1 MPLWPPKCAR
11 WRSAAA
17 SKEIEGLIADT
28 VSRVSD
34 GRLAAGSA
42 SATMDE
48 VLRGVGGVNELIGQI
63 ALAPEEQSKEIAQVT
78 LAVTEPDRVT
88 QQNATLVQQVTATA
102 GSLNGQTT
110 RCHPLYAAVSGRW
123 PPHGRAAGPPASD
136 ESSGGRV
143 T

>member
-11 WRSAAA
+11 WRVERA
-17 SKEIEGLIADT
+17 KEIKGLIADT
-28 VSRVSD
+28 VSRLSD

-48 VLRGVGGVNELIGQI
+48 VLRGVGGINELIGQI

-78 LAVTEPDRVT
+78 LAVTKPDRVT

-102 GSLNGQTT
+102 GSGSLNGQTT
-110 RCHPLYAAVSGRW
+110 RCHPL
-123 PPHGRAAGPPASD
+123 
-136 ESSGGRV
+136 
-143 T
+143 